1 MYNCFKKDPSRHFSV
16 AGTVAHRRWNG
27 KEGWGGGG
35 GVRVW
40 QVGTQRE
47 QSAPQPE
54 IEIFSLFFLLFGFR
68 LCPRDGRGKGARV
81 VDLVSTTTTSGTHT
95 PSIPKKVKR
104 KSVGR
109 SRKLFHFF
117 FILFV
122 LVFHGRTNNAPA
134 NRRRRRRRRAN
145 TAAEL
150 EFSRMSSAGTEP
162 HGLVSSKI
170 PGISAQHSSLIIIK
184 RNSWLASGH
193 DVVVQK

>member
-1 MYNCFKKDPSRHFSV
+1 MANVIVSKKKILHVISRWLEQLRTGAGTEKKD
-16 AGTVAHRRWNG
+16 
-27 KEGWGGGG
+27 GGE
-35 GVRVW
+35 R

-47 QSAPQPE
+47 QSAPPPE
-54 IEIFSLFFLLFGFR
+54 IEIFSLFFFFFLVFVF
-68 LCPRDGRGKGARV
+68 ARET
-81 VDLVSTTTTSGTHT
+81 DEAKARASSTSSRTTTTSGTHT